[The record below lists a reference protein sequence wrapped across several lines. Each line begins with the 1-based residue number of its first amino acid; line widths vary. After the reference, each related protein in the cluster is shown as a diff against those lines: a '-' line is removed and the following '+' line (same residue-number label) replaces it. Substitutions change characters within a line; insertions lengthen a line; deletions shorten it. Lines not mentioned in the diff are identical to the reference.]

1 MHSCSSLWRDWVQ
14 PPPLF
19 LALPPKTTLVHK
31 CSQLIVAGL
40 GCLGG
45 SFTDDRLGAQKT
57 RSCKYHPSFTH
68 TSMPHAVGRM
78 PSETVSKIYSRGWL
92 RRSEFR
98 AMQLHVWA
106 PRQQLR
112 LHLGMHHLQT
122 QSWHSP
128 DPTDLSPILQ
138 VTLMSTTVKSSCCVI
153 LKKEAW
159 WWLCFIK
166 K

>member
-92 RRSEFR
+92 RRSDLEQCSYMCGPHASSSGCTWGCITYR
-98 AMQLHVWA
+98 HSLGT
-106 PRQQLR
+106 
-112 LHLGMHHLQT
+112 HL
-122 QSWHSP
+122 
-128 DPTDLSPILQ
+128 ILL
-138 VTLMSTTVKSSCCVI
+138 TCHRSCR
-153 LKKEAW
+153 
-159 WWLCFIK
+159 
-166 K
+166 